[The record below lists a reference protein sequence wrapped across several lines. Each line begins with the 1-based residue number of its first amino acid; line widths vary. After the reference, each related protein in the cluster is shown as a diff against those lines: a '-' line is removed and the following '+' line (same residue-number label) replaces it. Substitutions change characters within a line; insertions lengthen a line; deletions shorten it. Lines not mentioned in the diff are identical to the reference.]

1 MTLQILKSKM
11 FMKSS
16 TLTFWVVVLATFTL
30 YVVVKEVYEPK
41 VVYACHEVDK
51 NSPRDVQEIC
61 ERLTKRRILK

>member
-1 MTLQILKSKM
+1 MYSWSK
-11 FMKSS
+11 

-30 YVVVKEVYEPK
+30 YIVVKEVYEPR

-51 NSPRDVQEIC
+51 DSPRDVQEIC

>member
-1 MTLQILKSKM
+1 M
-11 FMKSS
+11 FIKSS